1 MADTGSGRSTFR
13 RMMTGGLPVRTEVI
27 IVAAFTLLLMLPF
40 LARPF
45 HMDDAGFIELARA
58 RLDQPLQT
66 VLHDYTFF
74 GQENAEFLD
83 THPPLVPSYIA
94 VVIKVAG
101 ESETAGHA
109 AFLVFPLIAAISMY
123 CLARRYTR
131 HALLAALLFIAT
143 PGAMV
148 MSQGLMSDMPG
159 VAFWLA
165 AVTLYVYALD
175 RNRLWMM
182 ALCGIAITLGVFTSY
197 QVLSVIPLLFV
208 YALVR
213 RKLSLLAILPF
224 VLPLSSF
231 ASYAV
236 WHYYVL
242 GVLPRLSYGVGAPL
256 AWYSIVQKGA
266 SVFATAGGAVVF
278 FVVLMR
284 VLLRKSWDFAVY
296 LAFIVPL
303 WFAALFQFLT
313 GSYSAGA
320 AVMTILFIPLGILY
334 LYQIFADGW
343 QRLDDHVHERQAGD
357 VLLLLWLAGVL
368 FYLVVLLPYASVRY
382 LLPAFAPLILL
393 FVRLAEDRAGDR
405 GTEDRAGVRGAEDRA
420 GNGLAVGRILAA
432 AVLATA
438 GLGFLVAGADYQL
451 ASANR
456 AFAQNQGAAYG
467 STAAAE
473 GHQVWFVGEFGF
485 RYYMEQQGFR
495 ELPKDT
501 QVAEGDLIIQSPLAD
516 PRPFSEVMERRVE
529 LIDTVGYSGL
539 LPLRTISFSS
549 KAGFYGHFWGILPW
563 SVDFGN
569 VEEYLVYRVV
579 PEKQRLWERTLKDYQ
594 APS

>member
-1 MADTGSGRSTFR
+1 MVTEAR
-13 RMMTGGLPVRTEVI
+13 PVIRTQVL
-27 IVAAFTLLLMLPF
+27 IVAVFTLLLMLPF

-58 RLDQPLQT
+58 KLAEPLQT

-74 GQENAEFLD
+74 GQENEEFLD

-94 VVIKVAG
+94 LVIKVAG
-101 ESETAGHA
+101 ESETAAHI

-123 CLARRYTR
+123 FLARKYTR
-131 HALLAALLFIAT
+131 HSLLAALMFIAT

-165 AVTLYVYALD
+165 AVTLYLYALD

-182 ALCGIAITLGVFTSY
+182 ALCGVMLTLGVFASY

-208 YALVR
+208 YALLR
-213 RKLSLLAILPF
+213 RRLSLVAILPF

-236 WHYYVL
+236 WHYSVL
-242 GVLPRLSYGVGAPL
+242 GMLPRFSYGVGAPL

-266 SVFATAGGAVVF
+266 SVFATVGGALVF
-278 FVVLMR
+278 FPVLMR
-284 VLLRKSWDFAVY
+284 VLLGKSWDFAVY
-296 LAFIVPL
+296 LAFVVPL
-303 WFAALFQFLT
+303 WVAALFQFLT
-313 GSYSAGA
+313 GNYSAGA
-320 AVMTILFIPLGILY
+320 AVMSILLIPLGILL

-343 QRLDDHVHERQAGD
+343 QRLEDHISEKQAGD
-357 VLLLLWLAGVL
+357 FMLLIWLAGVL
-368 FYLVVLLPYASVRY
+368 FYLVVLMPYASVRY
-382 LLPAFAPLILL
+382 LLPAFPPLILL
-393 FVRLAEDRAGDR
+393 FVRLVEDRIGS
-405 GTEDRAGVRGAEDRA
+405 ERAIKG
-420 GNGLAVGRILAA
+420 ILAA
-432 AVLATA
+432 AVLTTA
-438 GLGFLVAGADYQL
+438 GLGFLVAVADYQL
-451 ASANR
+451 AAANR
-456 AFAQNQGAAYG
+456 DFAQNEGARYG
-467 STAAAE
+467 RIAAEE

-485 RYYMEQQGFR
+485 RYYMEQQGFK

-501 QVAEGDLIIQSPLAD
+501 QIPEGDLVIQSPLAD
-516 PRPFSEVMERRVE
+516 PRPFSEELERRVE
-529 LIDTVGYSGL
+529 LIDTVGYAGP
-539 LPLRTISFSS
+539 LPVRTISFSA

-569 VEEYLVYRVV
+569 VEEYLVYKVV
-579 PEKQRLWERTLKDYQ
+579 PLKQKLWERTLKDYR

>member
-1 MADTGSGRSTFR
+1 MADNRSGAATFR
-13 RMMTGGLPVRTEVI
+13 ELISGGLTVRAEVI
-27 IVAAFTLLLMLPF
+27 IIAAFTLLLMLPF

-58 RLDQPLQT
+58 RLEEPLQT

-74 GQENAEFLD
+74 GQENPEFLD

-94 VVIKVAG
+94 IVIKVAG

-109 AFLVFPLIAAISMY
+109 AFLIFPLIAAVSMY
-123 CLARRYTR
+123 YLARRYTR
-131 HALLAALLFIAT
+131 YSLLAALLFIAA

-213 RKLSLLAILPF
+213 RRLTLLAILPF

-242 GVLPRLSYGVGAPL
+242 GVLPRFSYGVGAPL

-266 SVFATAGGAVVF
+266 SVFATVGGAIVF

-284 VLLRKSWDFAVY
+284 MLLRKSWDFVVY

-320 AVMTILFIPLGILY
+320 AVMTILFIPLGILF
-334 LYQIFADGW
+334 LYQVFVDGW
-343 QRLDDHVHERQAGD
+343 QRLDNHVHGKQAGD
-357 VLLLLWLAGVL
+357 ILLLLWLAGVL

-393 FVRLAEDRAGDR
+393 FVRLVEDRIGD
-405 GTEDRAGVRGAEDRA
+405 GKAVAGV
-420 GNGLAVGRILAA
+420 LAA
-432 AVLATA
+432 AVLMTA

-456 AFAQNQGAAYG
+456 SFAQSQGAGYG
-467 STAAAE
+467 LTAAAE
-473 GHQVWFVGEFGF
+473 GHNVWFVGEFGF
-485 RYYMEQQGFR
+485 RYYMEQRGFR

-501 QVAEGDLIIQSPLAD
+501 VVPEGDLIIQSPLAD

-529 LIDTVGYSGL
+529 LIETIGYSGL
-539 LPLRTISFSS
+539 LPIRTTSFSS

-569 VEEYLVYRVV
+569 VEEYLVYKVI
-579 PEKQRLWERTLKDYQ
+579 PEQPRLWEKTLKDYRP
-594 APS
+594 PS